1 MNEDKRL
8 KFLFKER
15 YEADLKLVKNINNN
29 RRTPDIVKI
38 SDLSFI
44 DEYYNGIF
52 YRFAKKE
59 KKYNFKIEPLSNE
72 DKKMFE
78 KYINEYKDT
87 AKGRELIIYFN
98 MLKLA
103 IDTVLIY
110 YNTDG
115 TKKSVDEV
123 IKYIIS
129 D

>member
-1 MNEDKRL
+1 MNENKRL
-8 KFLFKER
+8 KFLFEKR
-15 YEADLKLVKNINNN
+15 YEADLKLVKNINN
-29 RRTPDIVKI
+29 RITPDIVKI

-44 DEYYNGIF
+44 DEHYNGIF

-59 KKYNFKIEPLSNE
+59 KKYNFEIEPLSNE

-110 YNTDG
+110 YNTNG
-115 TKKSVDEV
+115 TKKSMEEV
-123 IKYIIS
+123 IKYIIKE
-129 D
+129 

>member
-15 YEADLKLVKNINNN
+15 YKADLKLVKNININ
-29 RRTPDIVKI
+29 RITPDIVKI

-59 KKYNFKIEPLSNE
+59 KKYNFEIQPFSNE
-72 DKKMFE
+72 DKKMFN

-115 TKKSVDEV
+115 TKKSMEEV
-123 IKYIIS
+123 IKYIIKE
-129 D
+129 

>member
-1 MNEDKRL
+1 MNENKRL
-8 KFLFKER
+8 KFLFEER
-15 YEADLKLVKNINNN
+15 YEADLKLVKNINN
-29 RRTPDIVKI
+29 RITPDIVKI

-44 DEYYNGIF
+44 DEHYNGIF

-59 KKYNFKIEPLSNE
+59 KKYNFEIEPLSNE

-110 YNTDG
+110 YNTNG
-115 TKKSVDEV
+115 TKKSMEEV
-123 IKYIIS
+123 IKYIIKE
-129 D
+129 

>member
-1 MNEDKRL
+1 MNENKRL
-8 KFLFKER
+8 KFLFEER
-15 YEADLKLVKNINNN
+15 YEDDLELVKNINN
-29 RRTPDIVKI
+29 RITPVLIKI

-59 KKYNFKIEPLSNE
+59 KKYNFEIEPLSNE

-78 KYINEYKDT
+78 KYINEYKGT
-87 AKGRELIIYFN
+87 AKERELTIYFN

-110 YNTDG
+110 YNTNG
-115 TKKSVDEV
+115 TKKSVEEV

>member
-1 MNEDKRL
+1 MNEKERL
-8 KFLFKER
+8 EFLFKER
-15 YEADLKLVKNINNN
+15 YKADLKLVKNININ
-29 RRTPDIVKI
+29 RITPDIVKI

-52 YRFAKKE
+52 YRFTKKE
-59 KKYNFKIEPLSNE
+59 KKYNFEIEPLSNE

>member
-1 MNEDKRL
+1 MNEKERL
-8 KFLFKER
+8 EFLFKER

-59 KKYNFKIEPLSNE
+59 KKYNFEIEPLSNE

>member
-59 KKYNFKIEPLSNE
+59 KKYNFEIEPLSNE

>member
-1 MNEDKRL
+1 MNENKRI

-15 YEADLKLVKNINNN
+15 YKADLKLVKNINNN

-59 KKYNFKIEPLSNE
+59 KKYNFEIKPLSNE
-72 DKKMFE
+72 DKKIFE

-87 AKGRELIIYFN
+87 AKEREITIYFN
-98 MLKLA
+98 MLQLA

-110 YNTDG
+110 YNTNG
-115 TKKSVDEV
+115 TKKSIEEV
-123 IKYIIS
+123 IKYIIKE
-129 D
+129 

>member
-1 MNEDKRL
+1 MNENKRL
-8 KFLFKER
+8 KFFFEER
-15 YEADLKLVKNINNN
+15 YEADLKLVKNINN
-29 RRTPDIVKI
+29 RITPDLIKI

-52 YRFAKKE
+52 YRFTKKE
-59 KKYNFKIEPLSNE
+59 KKYNFEIEPLSNE

-78 KYINEYKDT
+78 KYINEYKNT

-110 YNTDG
+110 YNTNG
-115 TKKSVDEV
+115 TKKSMEEV
-123 IKYIIS
+123 IKYIIK
-129 D
+129 

>member
-1 MNEDKRL
+1 MNENKRL
-8 KFLFKER
+8 KFLFEER
-15 YEADLKLVKNINNN
+15 YEDDLELVKNINK
-29 RRTPDIVKI
+29 RITPDLIKI

-59 KKYNFKIEPLSNE
+59 KKYNFEIEPLSNE

-78 KYINEYKDT
+78 KYINEYKGT
-87 AKGRELIIYFN
+87 AKERELTIYFN